1 MSKRGNFKK
10 NMELKKIYI
19 LIIVILFSNKLN
31 SEIINPNEK
40 LLPYDVV
47 KIQLEALKNNN
58 KNDEGIKQTWLF
70 AHPDNKKITGPYER
84 FRIMIYGAQYK
95 PLLNHSSHKINLL
108 MNAPDKHIFKIE
120 ILAKDKNYCFMNGM
134 FKKLLKKIVIVVG
147 LPQQYQYL
155 WIKEILFNEKTTIY
169 V

>member
-1 MSKRGNFKK
+1 
-10 NMELKKIYI
+10 
-19 LIIVILFSNKLN
+19 
-31 SEIINPNEK
+31 

-84 FRIMIYGAQYK
+84 FRIMIYGAQYR

-108 MNAPDKHIFKIE
+108 MNTPNKHIFKIE
-120 ILAKDKNYCFMNGM
+120 ILAKDK
-134 FKKLLKKIVIVVG
+134 KLLFYEWHVQKAS
-147 LPQQYQYL
+147 
-155 WIKEILFNEKTTIY
+155 EKNCKDCWFTSGVSMPMDQGNTI
-169 V
+169 